1 MRYIICFL
9 WSISTNEKIIHLC
22 ARFSANYAHCPK
34 SAQLTSWRIKASVN
48 VCMIQQR
55 GMDQYLNAKH
65 CIGTGSSPAIA
76 VIMCGSRKT
85 TNWKLT
91 AAFLRSPPCALQ
103 ASYMHP
109 KRAQVFSQ
117 LLKPSNPFAQWLT
130 VIGQKALT
138 LQGAAWN
145 LLRPVFGSLDVAAQG
160 VQPHPAFGGES
171 ASHVHT
177 TSVV

>member
-1 MRYIICFL
+1 MRTAP
-9 WSISTNEKIIHLC
+9 S
-22 ARFSANYAHCPK
+22 P
-34 SAQLTSWRIKASVN
+34 AQLTSWRIKASVN

-76 VIMCGSRKT
+76 VIMCARKT

-109 KRAQVFSQ
+109 KRVQVFSQ
-117 LLKPSNPFAQWLT
+117 LLVAEQSLCP
-130 VIGQKALT
+130 VIDSYRSKALT